1 MEDHKRWGLPLCVRV
16 GFVQLHCL
24 TAFLSV
30 TKLVEIGLLLM
41 HTYIYACVMIRAIIV
56 SYIEYK
62 MLYQSCFCD
71 SVLLDKCWFVGLPL
85 LYDMIFN
92 DIWKLCH
99 VCTKNLQCLGIMCVH
114 A

>member
-1 MEDHKRWGLPLCVRV
+1 MRV
-16 GFVQLHCL
+16 GFVQLYCL
-24 TAFLSV
+24 KTFLSV
-30 TKLVEIGLLLM
+30 TTLVEIGLLLVHM
-41 HTYIYACVMIRAIIV
+41 YIYACVMICTIIV

-62 MLYQSCFCD
+62 ILYQSCFCD
-71 SVLLDKCWFVGLPL
+71 SMYSWTNAGFVGLPL

-99 VCTKNLQCLGIMCVH
+99 VCTKTLQCLGIMCVH